1 MALINYELPTR
12 AYELIRDRIALII
25 EDELVQQAAI
35 TYEDLFLLPVYVQR
49 SKPFDP
55 SEVRMI
61 NVSVESGRFDNQT
74 VIDSDG
80 EYTFFVDV
88 FGIGSYNGVDDGDK
102 LASFEVQRLAGT
114 IQAILSSP
122 LYVTLGFDRPFIMRA
137 KVTGF
142 EPGTIDRGES
152 ANISVCRVT
161 FVVKSS
167 QNEIS
172 QPAIN
177 SFVTST
183 QVLLYETELGY
194 LYSGVGAPLP
204 PPDPSCEP
212 VNIYDADGNLIGT
225 TASGGTFIVSNAIA
239 RLINTL
245 SEEISQTEILAEA
258 TSDIT
263 APNATYRVL
272 NSSGGVLASGSIP
285 SNKAQDITVSLA
297 TYTYSITDSAG
308 TVLYSGNVTENLVK
322 AIQDCT
328 VSNSD
333 ASYSATVTAEGNLDL
348 PDITIDI
355 QNTLGTTVN
364 TTTSPSVQDVI
375 LGAPNGTINIKKT
388 GDGTISSQ
396 SVPSGATV
404 NYNVADNAITVNG
417 ANGFSIDATD
427 PLDIVLKDTTGA
439 TVIHTSVT
447 PHAGT
452 HHVDIVLPAPATPT
466 PRSTATLMKTG
477 QTVSYRTGDD
487 GDIEAGRATNFL
499 TLDSAPLHNDGSPT
513 LNTTTNRFTDILGGQ
528 TYATAIVLDWSTWN
542 GTTLLAYSKNYIG
555 SNVAWN
561 TAIDNAL
568 TTSLGTFTTGW
579 RLVNRREMENITFE
593 DAPSNRVLNFAP
605 FNNTFDTNY
614 WTSTTCKYDTTRAWI
629 LGSNST
635 GWCYGLPKSS
645 AACSYYAC
653 RTMNLSTLN
662 VLT

>member
-25 EDELVQQAAI
+25 EDELVQQAAV

-212 VNIYDADGNLIGT
+212 VNIYDADGNLLGT

-322 AIQDCT
+322 AIQDA
-328 VSNSD
+328 VIQNSD
-333 ASYSATVTAEGNLDL
+333 GSYTASILAEGSSIL
-348 PDITIDI
+348 PDITVEV
-355 QNTLGTTVN
+355 QNSQGTVVN
-364 TTTSPSVQDVI
+364 TQTYPSVQDVSTS
-375 LGAPNGTINIKKT
+375 APDGTINIKKT

-417 ANGFSIDATD
+417 GNDFTIDATD
-427 PLDIVLKDTTGA
+427 PLDIVLKDSNGSTLTPN
-439 TVIHTSVT
+439 SVT
-447 PHAGT
+447 HSQAQ
-452 HHVDIVLPAPATPT
+452 HKVDIVLAAATTPS
-466 PRSTATLMKTG
+466 PRSTASLLKTG

-487 GDIEAGRATNFL
+487 GDLEAGRATNFL
-499 TLDSAPLHNDGSPT
+499 TLDSAPLHNNGSAT
-513 LNTTTNRFTDILGGQ
+513 LNTTTNRFTDELGGQ
-528 TYATAIVLDWSTWN
+528 TYTNNIVIDWSTFN
-542 GTTLLAYSKNYIG
+542 GTTVLGWRRTRNG
-555 SNVAWN
+555 SYVAWN
-561 TAIDNAL
+561 TAIDGAL
-568 TTSLGTFTTGW
+568 AVSIGSFISGW
-579 RLVNRREMENITFE
+579 RLPNRMEILSILNYGITT
-593 DAPSNRVLNFAP
+593 STLLNYAP
-605 FNNTFDTNY
+605 FNIAVDTNI
-614 WTSTTCKYDTTRAWI
+614 WTSTTNPLVTANAYG
-629 LGSNST
+629 LFST
-635 GWCYGLPKSS
+635 GNGATS
-645 AACSYYAC
+645 AVAKINVSAEWMPC
-653 RTMNLSTLN
+653 RTFTVTGTTL
-662 VLT
+662 T

>member
-114 IQAILSSP
+114 IQGILSSP

-177 SFVTST
+177 SFITST

-212 VNIYDADGNLIGT
+212 VNIYDADGNLLGT

-322 AIQDCT
+322 AIQDAT
-328 VSNSD
+328 VENSN
-333 ASYSATVTAEGNLDL
+333 ASYSASVLAEGSLVL
-348 PDITIDI
+348 PDITVDVT
-355 QNTLGTTVN
+355 NSALTVVN
-364 TTTSPSVQDVI
+364 TATVASVQDVTI
-375 LGAPNGTINIKKT
+375 SAPDGTINIKKT

-404 NYNVADNAITVNG
+404 NYNVADNAITVNS
-417 ANGFSIDATD
+417 ANSFTIDATD

-439 TVIHTSVT
+439 TVTPTSVT

-452 HHVDIVLPAPATPT
+452 HHVDIVLPASTMS
-466 PRSTATLMKTG
+466 PRSTATLLKTG
-477 QTVSYRTGDD
+477 QTTSYRTGDD
-487 GDIEAGRATNFL
+487 GDLEAGRATSFL
-499 TLDSAPLHNDGSPT
+499 VLDSAPLHNNGSPT

-542 GTTLLAYSKNYIG
+542 GITLLAYTKNSNGANVTWNKAIDGALATSIG
-555 SNVAWN
+555 SF
-561 TAIDNAL
+561 
-568 TTSLGTFTTGW
+568 TSGW
-579 RLVNRREMENITFE
+579 RLTNRNELENLIN
-593 DAPSNRVLNFAP
+593 DGVSVSVLNYAP
-605 FNNTFDTNY
+605 FNFTADVNI
-614 WTSTTCKYDTTRAWI
+614 WTSTTARYDTTRAYL

-635 GWCYGLPKSS
+635 GWTYALGKTNPCY
-645 AACSYYAC
+645 YYAC
-653 RTMNLSTLN
+653 RTMNLSTSN
-662 VLT
+662 VLS

>member
-114 IQAILSSP
+114 IQGILSSP

-212 VNIYDADGNLIGT
+212 VNIYDADGNLLGT
-225 TASGGTFIVSNAIA
+225 TASGGTFIVSNAIV

-285 SNKAQDITVSLA
+285 SNKAEDITVSLA
-297 TYTYSITDSAG
+297 TYTYSITDTDG
-308 TVLYSGNVTENLVK
+308 TVLYDGNVTENLVK
-322 AIQDCT
+322 EIQDAT
-328 VSNSD
+328 VENSD
-333 ASYSATVTAEGNLDL
+333 ASYKASILAEGGLIL
-348 PDITIDI
+348 PDITVEI
-355 QNTLGTTVN
+355 QNSQGTVVN
-364 TTTSPSVQDVI
+364 TQTYPSVQDVSI
-375 LGAPNGTINIKKT
+375 SAPDAHINIKKT

-396 SVPSGATV
+396 SVPSGSEV
-404 NYNVADNAITVNG
+404 NYEVANNAITVNS
-417 ANGFSIDATD
+417 ANGFQIKATD
-427 PLDIVLKDTTGA
+427 PLDVVLTDSNGSTLTPN
-439 TVIHTSVT
+439 SVT
-447 PHAGT
+447 PNSGLHK
-452 HHVDIVLPAPATPT
+452 VDIVLPANVPT
-466 PRSTATLMKTG
+466 YSSARLMKTG
-477 QTVSYRTGDD
+477 QTTSYATGDD
-487 GDIEAGRATNFL
+487 GDLEIGRGSSFF
-499 TLDSAPLHNDGSPT
+499 TLISNNPFGN
-513 LNTTTNRFTDILGGQ
+513 TNRFTDELGGQ
-528 TYATAIVLDWSTWN
+528 TYTKNIVIDWSTFDGTTVLGYKRTATLTASGSAGVGWLNAINGCTAISIGTYTSGWRLANLNEWN
-542 GTTLLAYSKNYIG
+542 NVINIEYANPLGYAPFTTFVFNLSAHTSNTYKPVSGVYSWGANSVGSIFPKDKNEGSSCLAVRTFTVTGTTL
-555 SNVAWN
+555 
-561 TAIDNAL
+561 T
-568 TTSLGTFTTGW
+568 
-579 RLVNRREMENITFE
+579 
-593 DAPSNRVLNFAP
+593 
-605 FNNTFDTNY
+605 
-614 WTSTTCKYDTTRAWI
+614 
-629 LGSNST
+629 
-635 GWCYGLPKSS
+635 
-645 AACSYYAC
+645 
-653 RTMNLSTLN
+653 
-662 VLT
+662 